1 MKSLVCGNE
10 FYHVIGSASLF
21 QILTFWIVVCRMH
34 CADAAV
40 CFAVDSNNELHSFF
54 FLLHFGNWLIA
65 TYSGGAISPEQ
76 IL

>member
-54 FLLHFGNWLIA
+54 FPLTLWKLVNCHLQWGS
-65 TYSGGAISPEQ
+65 YQS
-76 IL
+76 